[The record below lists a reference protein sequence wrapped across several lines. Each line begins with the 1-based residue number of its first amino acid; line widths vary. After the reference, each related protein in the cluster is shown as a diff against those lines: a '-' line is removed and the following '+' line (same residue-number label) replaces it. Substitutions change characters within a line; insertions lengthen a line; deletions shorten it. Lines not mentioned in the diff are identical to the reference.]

1 MIVKYNINCN
11 KGVQKEVNI
20 WNLLQWSIGT
30 SMDLINFKTGQW
42 LELVMRAKFYAYGA
56 KLKRILTDRVSF
68 FQILFIPPPLNVPIF
83 TWRQKS
89 LSLSTESFAETLSGS
104 TRLTQSVNVFDNFAL
119 CWCLFQALDLQYIAR

>member
-68 FQILFIPPPLNVPIF
+68 FQILFIPPPLKCTDIYLKTKIFIFVNRELCWNTKWFNSVNPISKCF
-83 TWRQKS
+83 WQFCTMLMPIS
-89 LSLSTESFAETLSGS
+89 S
-104 TRLTQSVNVFDNFAL
+104 TRPTIYS
-119 CWCLFQALDLQYIAR
+119 